1 MKSKIKPIIPLIA
14 VFVILACALNASA
27 SWNTDVG
34 GGRKVSVGS
43 DSPFVVSTYLG
54 VDSLYSAENSTYS
67 SAELVSRFYK
77 EAYGLNI
84 STGANG
90 PVMNS
95 SGYAFK
101 TPNSPAQGDIVYSPS
116 TGRWAIVKSAT
127 RSSLVLFEQDTV
139 TDGKAAVDRVAKYPS
154 SSYAV
159 YSPRA
164 LTGSAFPELKNADT
178 GALVLTANGRYSE
191 TTVPAAQTSESTA
204 DNTEKSTSK
213 QDKSTAS
220 NESTYKDNSSV
231 AYTTY
236 KNPDTTAAPAE
247 PVFTTAPM
255 PSGYEEFFTSEKETD
270 VSDEASVTGY
280 SELNPY
286 EEYETREIVTAPAP
300 EEEKKEL
307 DPTLIFG
314 IAVIGGIVFITAAGI
329 LAGVAIKK
337 RGEDDDD

>member
-1 MKSKIKPIIPLIA
+1 MKKTVKALIPLLA
-14 VFVILACALNASA
+14 VFLIFASVISVSA

-34 GGRKVSVGS
+34 GGRKIAVGS
-43 DSPFVVSTYLG
+43 ETPFVVSSYLG

-67 SAELVSRFYK
+67 SAELVTRFYK

-84 STGANG
+84 ATGANG

-95 SGYAFK
+95 AGYDFK
-101 TPNSPAQGDIVYSPS
+101 TPQTPAQGDIVYSPS
-116 TGRWAIVKSAT
+116 TGRWAIVKSASRT
-127 RSSLVLFEQDTV
+127 SLVLFEQDTV
-139 TDGKAAVDRVAKYPS
+139 ADGKASVDRVAKYPS
-154 SSYAV
+154 GSYAV

-164 LTGSAFPELKNADT
+164 KTGVAFPELKNADT

-191 TTVPAAQTSESTA
+191 TTAPAPQT
-204 DNTEKSTSK
+204 TSK
-213 QDKSTAS
+213 AEDTTETTKKGTTTGS
-220 NESTYKDNSSV
+220 NESSYKDNSSV

-236 KNPDTTAAPAE
+236 KNPETTAAPAKPE
-247 PVFTTAPM
+247 FTTAPL
-255 PSGYEEFFTSEKETD
+255 PSGYEEFFTSGKETD
-270 VSDEASVTGY
+270 VSDESQPTGY

-300 EEEKKEL
+300 QEEKKQI

-337 RGEDDDD
+337 RGDDDDD

>member
-1 MKSKIKPIIPLIA
+1 MKSKIKALIPLMA
-14 VFVILACALNASA
+14 VFMVFACVMSVSA
-27 SWNTDVG
+27 SWNSDVG
-34 GGRKVSVGS
+34 GGKKVTVGS
-43 DSPFVVSTYLG
+43 DDPFVVSSYLG
-54 VDSLYSAENSTYS
+54 VDSLYSATNTTYS
-67 SAELVSRFYK
+67 SAELVIRFYK

-101 TPNSPAQGDIVYSPS
+101 TPNTPAQGDIVYSPS
-116 TGRWAIVKSAT
+116 TGRWAIVKSAS

-139 TDGKAAVDRVAKYPS
+139 TDGKASVDRVAKYPS
-154 SSYAV
+154 DSYAV
-159 YSPRA
+159 YTPRA

-191 TTVPAAQTSESTA
+191 TTSPSAQTTSKADDTSDSTA
-204 DNTEKSTSK
+204 KK
-213 QDKSTAS
+213 DKTTAA

-236 KNPDTTAAPAE
+236 KNPETTAAPAE
-247 PVFTTAPM
+247 PLFTTAPM
-255 PSGYEEFFTSEKETD
+255 PSGYEEFFTSGKETD
-270 VSDEASVTGY
+270 ASDESGSIGY
-280 SELNPY
+280 SEYNPY
-286 EEYETREIVTAPAP
+286 QEYETREIVTAPP
-300 EEEKKEL
+300 PVEEEKSL

-337 RGEDDDD
+337 RGDDDDD

>member
-1 MKSKIKPIIPLIA
+1 MKNKIKTLIPLFA
-14 VFVILACALNASA
+14 VFLVFACVISVSA
-27 SWNTDVG
+27 SWNSDVG
-34 GGRKVSVGS
+34 GGKKVPVGS
-43 DSPFVVSTYLG
+43 DEPFVVSSYLG
-54 VDSLYSAENSTYS
+54 VDSLYSAENSSYS
-67 SAELVSRFYK
+67 SAELVTRFYK

-90 PVMNS
+90 PVMNTK
-95 SGYAFK
+95 GYAFK
-101 TPNSPAQGDIVYSPS
+101 TPNPPAQGDIVYSPS
-116 TGRWAIVKSAT
+116 TGRWAIVKSAS

-139 TDGKAAVDRVAKYPS
+139 ADGKAAVDRVAKYPS
-154 SSYAV
+154 DSYAV

-191 TTVPAAQTSESTA
+191 TTSPAAQT
-204 DNTEKSTSK
+204 TSK
-213 QDKSTAS
+213 ADDTTDSTTKKDKTTAP

-236 KNPDTTAAPAE
+236 KNPDTTAAPAK
-247 PVFTTAPM
+247 PLFTTAPM
-255 PSGYEEFFTSEKETD
+255 PSGYEEFFTSGKETD
-270 VSDEASVTGY
+270 VSDESASTDY

-286 EEYETREIVTAPAP
+286 EEYETREIITAPAP
-300 EEEKKEL
+300 QEEKKPL

-337 RGEDDDD
+337 RGDDDDD